1 MAYLPAPERLDSL
14 LPEEP
19 RYRADQLRE
28 WLYRNPVLTTASMT
42 NLPLELRAGLADELW
57 PFSLEVDQHADGG
70 RTRKWLFRAPDG
82 GSIEAVLMGYRRRTT
97 LCLSSQ
103 VGCAMGCTFCATGQF
118 GFDRHLEAGE
128 IVAQVAYAEAFM
140 RSHGLPDSPGR
151 VTNVVFMGMGEPLA
165 NYRHVRESLRRMI
178 DVMGRSA
185 RSITVS
191 TVGVAPAIRRLAR
204 EPWPVNLAVSLH
216 AADDSLRSTL
226 VPLNRRYPLDEV
238 LDAAEEYFTAT
249 GRRVSIEWTLIAD
262 TNDTVAQAHQ
272 LAAIA
277 RRLQAH
283 VNVIALNPTPLTEA
297 RAPTP
302 ATVARFVDAVRSH
315 GGNVTLRD
323 TRGQDIDAA
332 CGQLRLRQDERRSGD
347 PGPVD
352 CYPTALEDPTAS
364 ENDHA
369 ARTG

>member
-1 MAYLPAPERLDSL
+1 MAYLMAPERLEFL
-14 LPEEP
+14 LPGEP
-19 RYRADQLRE
+19 GYRADQLRE
-28 WLYRNPVLTTASMT
+28 WLYRTPVLTTAAMT
-42 NLPLELRAGLADELW
+42 NLPLDLRADLADDLW

-82 GSIEAVLMGYRRRTT
+82 GSIEAVLMGYPRRTT

-118 GFDRHLEAGE
+118 GFDRQLEAGE
-128 IVAQVAYAEAFM
+128 IVAQLAFAEAHV
-140 RSHGLPDSPGR
+140 RTHGLPDAPGR
-151 VTNVVFMGMGEPLA
+151 ITNVVFMGMGEPLA
-165 NYRHVRESLRRMI
+165 NYERVRESLRRMI

-216 AADDSLRSTL
+216 AADDPLRSTL
-226 VPLNRRYPLDEV
+226 VPLNARYPLADV
-238 LDAAEEYFTAT
+238 IDAAEEYFSAT
-249 GRRVSIEWTLIAD
+249 GRRVSIEWTLIAG
-262 TNDTVAQAHQ
+262 TNDDDDQARK

-277 RRLQAH
+277 RRLHAH
-283 VNVIALNPTPLTEA
+283 VNVIALNPTPLTQA
-297 RAPTP
+297 RAPSP
-302 ATVARFVDAVRSH
+302 ATVDRFVDAVRSS

-332 CGQLRLRQDERRSGD
+332 CGQLRLRRDERRSGHAV
-347 PGPVD
+347 PVD
-352 CYPTALEDPTAS
+352 SPPAALEDPTATKY
-364 ENDHA
+364 DDA
-369 ARTG
+369 ARTR